1 MRGKTFRVVVFL
13 VVCLFTILAWSDCG
27 MAQQQTESKP
37 AVNPL
42 VRVLQAK
49 GILTADD
56 VAQISQASSAS
67 DADQRLAKLL
77 LMKGVITQ
85 ADYDQTVAVPG
96 MMNASSAAAS
106 SPTAVAAVYRVPI
119 NNGANSG
126 SLSSRPVDQ
135 GAAAPA
141 VIPAVAPLRV
151 LPIDVPKQGGLIPD
165 IKLGSGANMKLYGFF
180 KASAVSDTASSGG
193 PTFGSQDFPL
203 PLLLADTGP
212 TSESQV
218 HIKPRSF
225 RIGSQF
231 EWVPKGS
238 SVTVTGKVE
247 GDFEGDYTN
256 VNNRNISGVRSS
268 QFGIR
273 LAFVRLDTK
282 LGGTLPVFAEFGQ
295 DWSLIASSLPSL
307 FETTGLG
314 VGMGTLYERIPQF
327 KVGVQFHSGDL
338 KIQPEFAMVLP
349 AAASSGLTDEQRAR
363 FGDRAGSESN
373 QPGEEARLVFQF
385 PLSHSWQGVAPA
397 QIIVSGHHARM
408 NEIIPG
414 VAQVVNRTNPTCTV
428 LPCPVTVFNNPSVPN
443 VGFI

>member
-193 PTFGSQDFPL
+193 PNFGSQDFPL
-203 PLLLADTGP
+203 PLMIGGDTGP
-212 TSESQV
+212 TADPQV
-218 HIKPRSF
+218 HIKARAF

-231 EWVPKGS
+231 EWVPKNS
-238 SVTVTGKVE
+238 NIVVTGRVEADYE
-247 GDFEGDYTN
+247 GDFTN
-256 VNNRNISGVRSS
+256 QNSVNISSARNG
-268 QFGIR
+268 QFRTR
-273 LAFVRLDTK
+273 LAWARLDTK
-282 LGGTLPVFAEFGQ
+282 LGGSLPWFAEFGQ
-295 DWSLIASSLPSL
+295 DWTLYSSTLPSL
-307 FETTGLG
+307 FETTGTAI
-314 VGMGTLYERIPQF
+314 GMGSLWERAPMF
-327 KVGVQFHSGDL
+327 RTGVQFHSGDL
-338 KIQPEFAMVLP
+338 KV
-349 AAASSGLTDEQRAR
+349 
-363 FGDRAGSESN
+363 
-373 QPGEEARLVFQF
+373 
-385 PLSHSWQGVAPA
+385 
-397 QIIVSGHHARM
+397 
-408 NEIIPG
+408 
-414 VAQVVNRTNPTCTV
+414 
-428 LPCPVTVFNNPSVPN
+428 
-443 VGFI
+443 